1 MDPATGME
9 TCKTR
14 QKKYIW
20 FHQKLG
26 FWEGSI
32 VSPGLGGLPSK
43 MVRVKGFL
51 LYMDIVV
58 SPGLPNRLVKSKNCK
73 IVKVKL
79 LVKKLRFSLLLY
91 LDLRG
96 CVITNIYVVLWR

>member
-58 SPGLPNRLVKSKNCK
+58 SPGLSDIRVSRPFGVGALSSGTSRLVKA
-73 IVKVKL
+73 
-79 LVKKLRFSLLLY
+79 
-91 LDLRG
+91 
-96 CVITNIYVVLWR
+96 